1 MLLGPPAGY
10 RDTQSHAD
18 RQGEIFMIVG
28 SILLKDSNEE
38 SDEN

>member
-10 RDTQSHAD
+10 RGIQSHAD
-18 RQGEIFMIVG
+18 TQGEIFMLVG